1 MRKVFGPILIGLG
14 AFLIV
19 VAIMA
24 IAWMPGV
31 VKKTPLDVDNTTRL
45 SGEAQRFDG
54 TALGSPV
61 PISIMSLTQA
71 DADASD
77 DNVVVFVNGSCVV
90 ENTDGNA
97 PDCVDGE
104 DPRLVSASEDTFATD
119 RVTAEAVP
127 NGDYV
132 PEGTVQHEGLVNKW
146 PFDAEKKTYPYWD
159 GTLGRAVD
167 AEYVDTKDF
176 DGVETYHY
184 KVVIE
189 DEAIEIAEDTPGT
202 YSNEI
207 NIWVEPRTGDI
218 LNQSQDQQRYLEDG
232 TQVLNLQAEF
242 TEDQIKK
249 STDGAKDNL
258 RMLDVMLDWVPIAG
272 FVGGALA
279 IVAGILLLLSSRRR
293 EAGASSTKPE
303 HRVDASV

>member
-1 MRKVFGPILIGLG
+1 MRKVFGPILLGLG
-14 AFLIV
+14 AFLLV

-31 VKKTPLDVDNTTRL
+31 VKKTPLDVNTTTRL
-45 SGEAQRFDG
+45 SGEAQRLDDG
-54 TALGSPV
+54 ALGSPV
-61 PISIMSLTQA
+61 PIKVTSITQA
-71 DADASD
+71 DAEASD
-77 DNVVVFVNGSCVV
+77 DDVIVFVNGSCVV
-90 ENTDGNA
+90 ENADGNA

-104 DPRLVSASEDTFATD
+104 DPRLVSASEDTFPTD
-119 RVTAEAVP
+119 RVTALSVP

-132 PEGTVQHEGLVNKW
+132 PEDTVQHEGLVNKW

-159 GTLGRAVD
+159 GTVGEAVD

-184 KVVIE
+184 RVTIE
-189 DEAIEIAEDTPGT
+189 DAAIEVAEGVPGT

-207 NIWVEPRTGDI
+207 NIYVEPRTGDI
-218 LNQSQDQQRYLEDG
+218 LNQSQDQQRYLDDG

-242 TEDQIKK
+242 TPEQIEE
-249 STDGAKDNL
+249 STEGAKDNL
-258 RMLDVMLDWVPIAG
+258 RMLDVMLTWVPVAG
-272 FVGGALA
+272 IVGGALA
-279 IVAGILLLLSSRRR
+279 IIAGLLLVLSARRTKNV
-293 EAGASSTKPE
+293 SSSKPE

>member
-1 MRKVFGPILIGLG
+1 VRKVFGPILLGLG
-14 AFLIV
+14 AFLLV
-19 VAIMA
+19 VAILA
-24 IAWMPGV
+24 ITWMPGV

-54 TALGSPV
+54 STLGSPV

-77 DNVVVFVNGSCVV
+77 DKVVVFVNGSCVV
-90 ENTDGNA
+90 ENVDGNA
-97 PDCVDGE
+97 PDCVDG
-104 DPRLVSASEDTFATD
+104 DDSRLVSASEDTFATD
-119 RVTAEAVP
+119 RVTALAVP
-127 NGDYV
+127 NGKYV

-159 GTLGRAVD
+159 GTVGKAVD

-184 KVVIE
+184 RINI
-189 DEAIEIAEDTPGT
+189 DNEAIEIAEGTPGT
-202 YSNEI
+202 YTNEV

-218 LNQSQDQQRYLEDG
+218 LNQSQDQQRYLADG

-242 TEDQIKK
+242 TDAQIKT
-249 STDGAKDNL
+249 STDGAKSNL
-258 RMLDVMLDWVPIAG
+258 RMLDLLLTWVPIVG

-279 IVAGILLLLSSRRR
+279 IIAGILLTLSARRDRGQDATPAVSR
-293 EAGASSTKPE
+293 EKSS
-303 HRVDASV
+303 V

>member
-1 MRKVFGPILIGLG
+1 MRKVFGPILLGLG
-14 AFLIV
+14 AFLLV
-19 VAIMA
+19 VAILA
-24 IAWMPGV
+24 VTWMPGV

-54 TALGSPV
+54 EALGSPV

-77 DNVVVFVNGSCVV
+77 DEVVVFVNGSCVV
-90 ENTDGNA
+90 ENVDGNA
-97 PDCVDGE
+97 PDCVDG
-104 DPRLVSASEDTFATD
+104 DDSRLVSASEDTFATD
-119 RVTAEAVP
+119 RVTALAVP
-127 NGDYV
+127 NGDYL

-159 GTLGRAVD
+159 GTAGRAVD
-167 AEYVDTKDF
+167 AEFVDTADF

-184 KVVIE
+184 RIVIE
-189 DEAIEIAEDTPGT
+189 DEPIEIAEGTPGT

-218 LNQSQDQQRYLEDG
+218 LNQSQNQQRYLDDG

-242 TEDQIKK
+242 TEDQIAK

-258 RMLDVMLDWVPIAG
+258 RMLDMMLTWVPIAG
-272 FVGGALA
+272 FIGGALA
-279 IVAGILLLLSSRRR
+279 IIAGVLLILGGRRK
-293 EAGASSTKPE
+293 ETASPAKHE
-303 HRVDASV
+303 KVDASV